1 MPEDRPPE
9 TPEPAILPAGPP
21 FDGEL
26 VPPDEAASIE
36 AVRQAIAQQV
46 ADQAQADGM
55 ARRDAHAKA
64 HATLQATFQVV
75 EGLPAPLR
83 VGVFAE
89 PRAFPALIRFSN
101 GSGELKADWA
111 PDGRGMAIKL
121 LGVAGSASTTQDFLL
136 IDHPVFFVRNAAD
149 YVRFSTIKPQAS
161 FFTSLTHPRLHEA
174 AIAAAIALQ
183 VPNNPLAV
191 RYWSMT
197 PYAFG
202 HVACKF
208 SARPTGSVPSVGNRV
223 AHDFM
228 RLAMVRALEQA
239 DTTFDFMVQLR
250 ADATMPIEDPTIEW
264 REDAAPFVT
273 VARITIPRQNF
284 DTPDQRALG
293 EALSFTPWHAL
304 PEHRPLGGIN
314 RVRRAVYEAISTYRH
329 QFNHAPR
336 VEPASLPI
344 LAAPASP
351 GQEPTVT
358 SWFDRKFL
366 SEIGGVVQNAGWLT
380 DKVNAIIINSA
391 VGATR
396 SRPHPWSTYWPD
408 RTSPLIDYPTWDGL
422 TDRGFLAMH
431 LRPTV
436 PPADLPSLQDVATL
450 FARPTGQQTLSNKST
465 CLFPAFSQY
474 LTDGF
479 IRTDPTD
486 TRKTTSNHEIDLCP
500 LYGRTRS
507 QTTALRLNDNTQG
520 RRGRL
525 KSSLRQIAGRDEEF
539 PPALYNL
546 NGQLTDPTFIAL
558 DTPLLDPRQA
568 LGTPAVPAPIP
579 PTWVPPPSAEQLASL
594 FAVGGDRV
602 NLTPFAAMINTLL
615 LREHNRI
622 AGILDNAYPHWD
634 DEHVF
639 QVTRNVIIV
648 MFIKIVVEEYINH
661 ITPIPFNL
669 KADPSVAWSAKW
681 NRPNWMTEEF
691 SLLYRW
697 HSLMPDS
704 IDWAGTP
711 IPLKEFTLDNRPLLQ
726 VGLDGAFSSASAQAA
741 SKLGAFN
748 TAEALVSI
756 ESLSIWQGRENNLQP
771 YSAYCAAFGHKVPSD
786 FSDISSN
793 SLIQDKLKSLYR
805 TPERVEFYPGLFAE
819 DRVQDSPLPGLLM
832 TMVAVDAFSQA
843 LTNPLLSENIWGD
856 AATRNLTFSPEGF
869 DLIEKTSKLEDI
881 LRRPGRP
888 AGAPN
893 VTMTQPTWSYVADG

>member
-1 MPEDRPPE
+1 MQEDRPPQ

-21 FDGEL
+21 FGGEL
-26 VPPDEAASIE
+26 IPPDEAASIE
-36 AVRQAIAQQV
+36 AVQQAIAQQV
-46 ADQAQADGM
+46 AEQAQADQV

-64 HATLQATFQVV
+64 HATVQATFQVPAD
-75 EGLPAPLR
+75 LPASLR

-89 PRAFPALIRFSN
+89 PRVFPALIRFSN
-101 GSGELKADWA
+101 GSGALQADWT

-121 LGVAGSASTTQDFLL
+121 LGVAGSVSTTQDFLL
-136 IDHPVFFVRNAAD
+136 IDHPVFFVRDAAD
-149 YVRFSTIKPQAS
+149 YVRFSTVKPQTS
-161 FFTSLTHPRLHEA
+161 FFTSLMHPRLHEA
-174 AIAAAIALQ
+174 AIAGAIALK
-183 VPNNPLAV
+183 VPGNPLAT

-202 HVACKF
+202 GAACKF
-208 SARPTGSVPSVGNRV
+208 SVRPTGSVPGISNRL

-228 RLAMVRALEQA
+228 RLAMGQTLTQA
-239 DTTFDFMVQLR
+239 DASFEFMVQLR
-250 ADATMPIEDPTIEW
+250 TDATMPIEDPTIEW
-264 REDAAPFVT
+264 QEDAAPFVT

-314 RVRRAVYEAISTYRH
+314 RVRRAVYEAISSYRH

-336 VEPASLPI
+336 LEPTSLPA
-344 LAAPASP
+344 LAVPASP
-351 GQEPTVT
+351 EQEPTST
-358 SWFDRKFL
+358 SWFERKFL
-366 SEIGGVVQNAGWLT
+366 SDIGGVVQNAGWLT
-380 DKVNAIIINSA
+380 DAVNAYVINTA

-396 SRPHPWSTYWPD
+396 NRPHPWSTYRPEQ
-408 RTSPLIDYPTWDGL
+408 TSPLIDYPTWDGL
-422 TDRGFLAMH
+422 TDRSFLAMH
-431 LRPTV
+431 LRPTA
-436 PPADLPSLQDVATL
+436 PRADLPSLLSVATL
-450 FARPTGQQTLSNKST
+450 FARPTGQQALSTKST
-465 CLFPAFSQY
+465 CLFPAFAQY

-479 IRTDPTD
+479 IRTNPTD

-500 LYGRTRS
+500 LYGRKRS
-507 QTTALRLNDNTQG
+507 QTTALRLNDNTRG

-525 KSSLRQIAGRDEEF
+525 KSSFHQIEGQNEEF
-539 PPALYNL
+539 PPALYDL
-546 NGQLTDPTFIAL
+546 NGQLTDPTFAAL
-558 DTPLLDPRQA
+558 DTPLLDPRQP
-568 LGTPAVPAPIP
+568 LGTPAVPPPIP
-579 PTWVPPPSAEQLASL
+579 PTWVPPPSAEQLTSL

-602 NLTPFAAMINTLL
+602 NATPFAAMINTLL

-622 AGILDNAYPHWD
+622 AGILDAAHPDDWD

-639 QVTRNVIIV
+639 QVTRNVIIA

-669 KADPSVAWSAKW
+669 KADPSVAWAAKW

-697 HSLMPDS
+697 HSLMPDT

-711 IPLKEFTLDNRPLLQ
+711 IPLNEFTLNNLPLLR
-726 VGLDGAFSSASAQAA
+726 VGLNGAFSAASAQAA

-748 TAEALVSI
+748 TAETLVRI
-756 ESLSIWQGRENNLQP
+756 EALSISQGRENNLPP

-786 FSDISSN
+786 FSDISGN
-793 SLIQDKLKSLYR
+793 QAIREKLEALYV
-805 TPERVEFYPGLFAE
+805 TPDRVEFYPGLFAE

-843 LTNPLLSENIWGD
+843 LTNPLLSEHIWGD

-869 DLIEKTSKLEDI
+869 ELIGKTSTLEDI
-881 LRRPGRP
+881 LRRQGRP
-888 AGAPN
+888 ENAPA
-893 VTMTQPTWSYVADG
+893 VTMTQPTWRYVDG